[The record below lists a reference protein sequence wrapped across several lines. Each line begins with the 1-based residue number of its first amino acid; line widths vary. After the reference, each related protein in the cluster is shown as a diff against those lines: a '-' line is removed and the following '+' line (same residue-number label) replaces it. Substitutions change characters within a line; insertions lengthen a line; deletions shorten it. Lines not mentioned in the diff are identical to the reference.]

1 MAAAQ
6 SFSESRRHEAP
17 VSVPAPAPEPAPVEA
32 RPDPAAF
39 ASAIEESLSQPAPEP
54 QMMASEP
61 APTMTD
67 DVTIRPLPPR
77 PVFNEP
83 VQEAAPAAHEAP
95 ESQHFIPPA
104 PERTALRAPRMP
116 RIDELPLPAQNQI
129 RQSRGEAV
137 EDHGAKRTS
146 LLQRL
151 AAVGLGRREDEADKN
166 EPHLQQHAMPS
177 APMAAPAADYARRA
191 PAAAPAPRPV
201 QGSLDAHGRAPA
213 THRAMEDD
221 LEIPAFLRRQA
232 N

>member
-1 MAAAQ
+1 IILGATFDEGLEGTIRVSVVATGIDEAAMAAAQ

-83 VQEAAPAAHEAP
+83 VQ
-95 ESQHFIPPA
+95 
-104 PERTALRAPRMP
+104 
-116 RIDELPLPAQNQI
+116 
-129 RQSRGEAV
+129 
-137 EDHGAKRTS
+137 
-146 LLQRL
+146 
-151 AAVGLGRREDEADKN
+151 
-166 EPHLQQHAMPS
+166 
-177 APMAAPAADYARRA
+177 
-191 PAAAPAPRPV
+191 
-201 QGSLDAHGRAPA
+201 
-213 THRAMEDD
+213 
-221 LEIPAFLRRQA
+221 
-232 N
+232 